1 MVNWQESIPRELVD
15 SYEELGLGTTDPPLT
30 PTLSPAK
37 RGRGIEESAV
47 PTENPEAP

>member
-1 MVNWQESIPRELVD
+1 MVNWQESIRQEWID
-15 SYEELGLGTTDPPLT
+15 SYEELSLGTTDAPLT